1 MEVTSFYGDQPLG
14 QGEGGMGLDRL
25 RLSESSC
32 TPSGTGSSGARSQ
45 CFHRRAFPGGQGH
58 PTGLGAGK
66 GIWSQTAADS
76 LVTLA
81 SHFSMGPTPS
91 SEGDTGPG
99 VCRDAPSGGPPGCLP
114 GAPRSEHMLLFSTV
128 HFTAKESGDL
138 STLFDVGGIAGEAMP
153 CSASR
158 LHPPLLLS
166 GCRKMG
172 RVQWDVT

>member
-1 MEVTSFYGDQPLG
+1 
-14 QGEGGMGLDRL
+14 
-25 RLSESSC
+25 
-32 TPSGTGSSGARSQ
+32 
-45 CFHRRAFPGGQGH
+45 
-58 PTGLGAGK
+58 
-66 GIWSQTAADS
+66 
-76 LVTLA
+76 
-81 SHFSMGPTPS
+81 
-91 SEGDTGPG
+91 
-99 VCRDAPSGGPPGCLP
+99 
-114 GAPRSEHMLLFSTV
+114 MLLFSTV